1 VLEIIDHKKT
11 TKREKLNGY
20 LEANHSRE
28 TAVLRSYKMANYFLK
43 TADLERFKI
52 ANHSRNT
59 AVLGRFKMANYSWKT
74 TDLRRFKMALSKI
87 NQVYLIYLYVNL
99 LLNI

>member
-1 VLEIIDHKKT
+1 MLEIIDHKNT
-11 TKREKLNGY
+11 AKREKLNGY
-20 LEANHSRE
+20 LTANHSRE

-59 AVLGRFKMANYSWKT
+59 AVLGRFKMA
-74 TDLRRFKMALSKI
+74 LSKI
-87 NQVYLIYLYVNL
+87 NQVNLIYLYVKS